1 MGLGDLQILFLFT
14 FQTAF
19 PIFCNLVWNIK
30 KSIRTEREH
39 NRCTFIPSLMLWTMF
54 IFCMSLH
61 TSLLSMSFFLFYF
74 FFFFCFVFEFWMILV
89 PTLSLHPLWQALLKL
104 KTSCQVPE
112 VQSKLPNKWYK
123 NKKHGCCSEF
133 SLGNPSPVPEAI
145 CTPPPYLK
153 L

>member
-1 MGLGDLQILFLFT
+1 MY
-14 FQTAF
+14 
-19 PIFCNLVWNIK
+19 
-30 KSIRTEREH
+30 
-39 NRCTFIPSLMLWTMF
+39 
-54 IFCMSLH
+54 LH
-61 TSLLSMSFFLFYF
+61 TFPYVVNYVHFLYVIAHLPVVYVARPSFLFY

-112 VQSKLPNKWYK
+112 VQSKFPNKWYK